1 MAVEMLR
8 LGKDGFASG
17 KDLEPTGAAAA
28 GVGVAAPVAA
38 AGGKE
43 VHFRGVRKRPWGRFA
58 AEIRDPWKKT
68 RKWLGTFD
76 TAEEA
81 ARAYDEAARNLRGPK
96 AKTNFGYVGS
106 DADIPSAIPVRGGAV
121 SVAASAGAPQVGW
134 WRSAFAAAA
143 PDGRDLILGPPGAS
157 GGSDFCGYRFDA
169 VEVVV
174 RGEQQKKK
182 MMAAMARK
190 EEANERRKKPFSFDL
205 NLPAPLF

>member
-1 MAVEMLR
+1 MAVETLR
-8 LGKDGFASG
+8 LRKEGFVAG
-17 KDLEPTGAAAA
+17 EKEQPGAAVAAAA
-28 GVGVAAPVAA
+28 PGGQ
-38 AGGKE
+38 GKE
-43 VHFRGVRKRPWGRFA
+43 AHFRGVRKRPWGRFA

-96 AKTNFGYVGS
+96 AKTNFGYS
-106 DADIPSAIPVRGGAV
+106 ADVAEIPSSATVT
-121 SVAASAGAPQVGW
+121 VAAASPAAGWDLQQ
-134 WRSAFAAAA
+134 WRSAYPGP
-143 PDGRDLILGPPGAS
+143 PDGRDLFLGLPAA
-157 GGSDFCGYRFDA
+157 GGSDFSGYRFEA

-174 RGEQQKKK
+174 RGEQEKK

-190 EEANERRKKPFSFDL
+190 EDEIKKKPLGFDL